1 MAFPMTHLLIENA
14 WVVLR
19 DAEFRGWV
27 AIVDGHIAELGE
39 GAAPERGVDFSGDM
53 LIPGL
58 VELHTDHLESHL
70 RPRPKVSWP
79 TRPSI
84 IAYDHQ
90 LAASGITTVFDSIRV
105 GNDADYIPERNEALK
120 LVEAIA
126 EADQLGLLRVD
137 HKTHLRC
144 EICADDVL
152 EGARDV
158 MAAQHVNLISLMDH
172 TPGARQFAS
181 LDAWRTYYGGK
192 SGLPYDQLD
201 VLMDR
206 KRQQFDRN
214 YARHRAALIG
224 MARAHGAAIAS
235 HDDTTREH
243 VLESIAD
250 KVEVAE
256 FPTSLESAA
265 MSHEASIA
273 VLMGAPN
280 VVRGGS
286 HSGNVAAEALAR
298 EGVLDILSS
307 DYVPGSL
314 LIGAFELA
322 RRIEGYG
329 LPKAMR
335 TITFN
340 PAEACGFADRG
351 EIAPG
356 KAADLLRVR
365 VVEDAP
371 IILEVYRNGC
381 RIV

>member
-1 MAFPMTHLLIENA
+1 MNDFLIENA
-14 WVVLR
+14 SIVLR
-19 DAEFRGWV
+19 EGEIRGWI
-27 AIVDGHIAELGE
+27 AIVGGRIAEIGE
-39 GAAPERGVDFSGDM
+39 GAAPEYGVDFGGDI

-70 RPRPKVSWP
+70 RPRPKVNWP

-105 GNDADYIPERNEALK
+105 GNDADYTPERNEALN
-120 LVEAIA
+120 LVGAIA
-126 EADQLGLLRVD
+126 DADALGLLRLD

-152 EGARDV
+152 AGAHDV
-158 MAAQHVNLISLMDH
+158 MAAQHVDLISLMDH

-181 LDAWRTYYGGK
+181 LEAWRTYYGGK

-201 VLMDR
+201 ALMKR

-214 YARHRAALIG
+214 YTRHRVALIE
-224 MARAHGAAIAS
+224 MARAHGAALAS
-235 HDDTTREH
+235 HDDTTLDH

-256 FPTSLESAA
+256 FPTSLESAVL
-265 MSHEASIA
+265 SHEASIA

-286 HSGNVAAEALAR
+286 HSGNVAAETLAR
-298 EGVLDILSS
+298 AGVLDILSS

-322 RRIEGYG
+322 RRIDGYG
-329 LPKAMR
+329 LPKAIR

-340 PAEACGFADRG
+340 PARACGLSDRG

-365 VVEDAP
+365 LIDDAP
-371 IILEVYRNGC
+371 IIREVYRDGC